1 MVAYES
7 FDSTQSNKRL
17 SESIKWSPTVR
28 KKIIINALFFY
39 QIFLTNSY
47 RKCMEISLWNLYVN
61 IGAIRV
67 KGFTEWLWCKWIVVS
82 YVHRCMVYLLDTACN
97 SSVLISN
104 ACILKHTYIHLGVHF
119 CYSLIIH
126 GKSVNFN
133 PITCKFIHY
142 LKDAN
147 INSTLVMYMC
157 ILFNKVTTIH
167 VLFSR
172 KNIPFQSGGDKT
184 WLRLL
189 SFSYI
194 TALCISPCP

>member
-1 MVAYES
+1 
-7 FDSTQSNKRL
+7 
-17 SESIKWSPTVR
+17 
-28 KKIIINALFFY
+28 
-39 QIFLTNSY
+39 
-47 RKCMEISLWNLYVN
+47 MEISVWNWYVN
-61 IGAIRV
+61 IGAEGL
-67 KGFTEWLWCKWIVVS
+67 KGLLNGHDVSGLWRHTFTGTW
-82 YVHRCMVYLLDTACN
+82 DTGCN

-126 GKSVNFN
+126 RKSVNFN

-147 INSTLVMYMC
+147 INSTLAMYMC
-157 ILFNKVTTIH
+157 IVFNKVTIIR
-167 VLFSR
+167 VAFSR
-172 KNIPFQSGGDKT
+172 KNIPFQSGEDKT

-194 TALCISPCP
+194 AALCISPCP